1 MSQKKQAASS
11 ARAGGITDGVIW
23 EQLLVF
29 FFPILFGAFFQQ
41 LYNTVDAVVVGRFTG
56 SLELAAVGGSTGTI
70 INLLFGFFIG
80 LSSGATV
87 IIAQFYGAGD
97 KEMVSR
103 SVHTAIALSIAGGA
117 ILSAIGFIFARTAL
131 EWMQTP
137 DTVIDL
143 AETYIKIYF
152 IGMIPNLYYNI
163 CAAILRAVG
172 DSKRPLYIL
181 IFSCLVNIVLDLV
194 FVVVL
199 RMSVQGVGIATIL
212 SQFISAV
219 LITFCLMR
227 TNECYRL
234 QWSKVRFHKM
244 LLIRIIQIGVP
255 AGLQSVMYNIAN
267 IIIQSN
273 VNLLGSNT
281 MAAYTAY
288 SKIDAVFW
296 MIMNAFGVS
305 VSTFAGQNFGAGK
318 LDRVRKSMKIC
329 LGMALGASIGL
340 SVILHFFGRYVYML
354 FTTDAQVIDIGMQ
367 ILYF

>member
-1 MSQKKQAASS
+1 M
-11 ARAGGITDGVIW
+11 
-23 EQLLVF
+23 
-29 FFPILFGAFFQQ
+29 
-41 LYNTVDAVVVGRFTG
+41 
-56 SLELAAVGGSTGTI
+56 
-70 INLLFGFFIG
+70 
-80 LSSGATV
+80 
-87 IIAQFYGAGD
+87 
-97 KEMVSR
+97 
-103 SVHTAIALSIAGGA
+103 
-117 ILSAIGFIFARTAL
+117 
-131 EWMQTP
+131 
-137 DTVIDL
+137 
-143 AETYIKIYF
+143 
-152 IGMIPNLYYNI
+152 
-163 CAAILRAVG
+163 
-172 DSKRPLYIL
+172 
-181 IFSCLVNIVLDLV
+181 IVLDLV

-273 VNLLGSNT
+273 VNRLGSNT

-305 VSTFAGQNFGAGK
+305 VSTFAGQNFGAG
-318 LDRVRKSMKIC
+318 S
-329 LGMALGASIGL
+329 
-340 SVILHFFGRYVYML
+340 
-354 FTTDAQVIDIGMQ
+354 
-367 ILYF
+367 